1 VSKPEF
7 KENRMIK
14 YISILLFLLMPVLAF
29 SAEEN
34 VFVAETGPDGVQRI
48 ELTAGSYFFKPEHIV
63 VKAGVPVE
71 LAIKNESKIVP
82 HNFVMKSPE
91 AGMEFSESLSNNLT
105 TVRFTPDKP
114 GKYTF
119 YCDKKLLFFK
129 SHRDRGMEGV
139 IEVR

>member
-1 VSKPEF
+1 
-7 KENRMIK
+7 MAK
-14 YISILLFLLMPVLAF
+14 YVCILLMLFAMPALVS

-34 VFVAETGPDGVQRI
+34 ALVAETNGVQRV
-48 ELTAGSYFFKPEHIV
+48 ELTAGSYFFKPEHII

-71 LAIKNESKIVP
+71 LAIRNESRLVP

-91 AGMEFSESLSNNLT
+91 AGMEFSEKLSDSLT
-105 TVRFTPDKP
+105 IVRFTPALP

>member
-1 VSKPEF
+1 
-7 KENRMIK
+7 MAK
-14 YISILLFLLMPVLAF
+14 YVCILLMLFAMPALVS

-34 VFVAETGPDGVQRI
+34 ALVAETNGVQRVEI
-48 ELTAGSYFFKPEHIV
+48 TAGSYFFKPEYII

-71 LAIKNESKIVP
+71 LAIRNESRLVP

-91 AGMEFSESLSNNLT
+91 AGMEFSEKLSDSLT
-105 TVRFTPDKP
+105 IVRFTPALP

>member
-1 VSKPEF
+1 
-7 KENRMIK
+7 MAK
-14 YISILLFLLMPVLAF
+14 YVCILLMLFAMPALVS

-34 VFVAETGPDGVQRI
+34 ALVAETNGVQRVEI
-48 ELTAGSYFFKPEHIV
+48 TAGSYFFKPEHII

-71 LAIKNESKIVP
+71 LAIRNESRLVP

-91 AGMEFSESLSNNLT
+91 AGMEFSEKLSDSLT
-105 TVRFTPDKP
+105 IVRFTPSLP

>member
-1 VSKPEF
+1 
-7 KENRMIK
+7 MTK
-14 YISILLFLLMPVLAF
+14 YIPILLIFLLMPVLSF
-29 SAEEN
+29 SADEQDIYI
-34 VFVAETGPDGVQRI
+34 AEAGPDGVQRV

-71 LAIKNESKIVP
+71 LAIRNESKIVP

-91 AGMEFSESLSNNLT
+91 AGMEFSEALSNSLT
-105 TVRFTPDKP
+105 IVRFTPARP

>member
-1 VSKPEF
+1 
-7 KENRMIK
+7 MAK
-14 YISILLFLLMPVLAF
+14 YICILLMLFLMPVLVF

-34 VFVAETGPDGVQRI
+34 ALVAETNGVQRVEI
-48 ELTAGSYFFKPEHIV
+48 TAGSYFFKPEHII

-71 LAIKNESKIVP
+71 LAIRNESRLVP

-91 AGMEFSESLSNNLT
+91 AGMEFSEKLSDSLT
-105 TVRFTPDKP
+105 IVRFTPSLP

>member
-1 VSKPEF
+1 
-7 KENRMIK
+7 MAK
-14 YISILLFLLMPVLAF
+14 YVCILLMLFAMPALVS

-34 VFVAETGPDGVQRI
+34 ALVAETNGVQRI
-48 ELTAGSYFFKPEHIV
+48 ELTAGSYFFKPEHII

-71 LAIKNESKIVP
+71 LAIRNESRLVP

-91 AGMEFSESLSNNLT
+91 AGMEFSEKLSDSLT
-105 TVRFTPDKP
+105 IVRFTPSLP

>member
-1 VSKPEF
+1 
-7 KENRMIK
+7 MAK
-14 YISILLFLLMPVLAF
+14 YICILLMLFAMPVLVF

-34 VFVAETGPDGVQRI
+34 VFVAETGANGVQKVEI
-48 ELTAGSYFFKPEHIV
+48 TAGSYFFKPEHII
-63 VKAGVPVE
+63 VKSKVPVE
-71 LAIKNESKIVP
+71 LAIRNESRLIP

-91 AGMEFSESLSNNLT
+91 AGMDFSEKLSDSLT
-105 TVRFTPDKP
+105 IVRFTPAKP

-139 IEVR
+139 IEVQ

>member
-1 VSKPEF
+1 
-7 KENRMIK
+7 MAK
-14 YISILLFLLMPVLAF
+14 YICILLMLFLMPVLVF

-34 VFVAETGPDGVQRI
+34 VLVAETNGVQRV
-48 ELTAGSYFFKPEHIV
+48 ELTAGSYFFKPEHII

-71 LAIKNESKIVP
+71 LAIRNESRLVP

-91 AGMEFSESLSNNLT
+91 AGMEFSEKLSDSLT
-105 TVRFTPDKP
+105 IVRFTPSLP

>member
-1 VSKPEF
+1 
-7 KENRMIK
+7 MAK
-14 YISILLFLLMPVLAF
+14 YICILLMLFLMPLLVS

-34 VFVAETGPDGVQRI
+34 ALVAETNGVQRVEI
-48 ELTAGSYFFKPEHIV
+48 TAGSYFFKPEHII

-71 LAIKNESKIVP
+71 LAIRNESRLVP

-91 AGMEFSESLSNNLT
+91 AGMEFSEKLSDSLT
-105 TVRFTPDKP
+105 IVRFTPSLP

-139 IEVR
+139 IQVR

>member
-1 VSKPEF
+1 
-7 KENRMIK
+7 MIK
-14 YISILLFLLMPVLAF
+14 YIPILLIFLLIPVLAF

-34 VFVAETGPDGVQRI
+34 VFVAETGPDGVQRVEI
-48 ELTAGSYFFKPEHIV
+48 TAGSYFFKPEHIV

-71 LAIKNESKIVP
+71 LAIRNESRIVP

-91 AGMEFSESLSNNLT
+91 AGMEFSEALSNSLT
-105 TVRFTPDKP
+105 IMRFTPARP

-119 YCDKKLLFFK
+119 YCDRKLLFFK

>member
-1 VSKPEF
+1 
-7 KENRMIK
+7 MAK
-14 YISILLFLLMPVLAF
+14 YICILLMLFATAPLVF

-34 VFVAETGPDGVQRI
+34 ALVAETNGVQRI
-48 ELTAGSYFFKPEHIV
+48 EITAGSYFFKPEHII

-71 LAIKNESKIVP
+71 LAIRNESRLVP

-91 AGMEFSESLSNNLT
+91 AGMEFSEKLSDSLT
-105 TVRFTPDKP
+105 IVRFTPSLP

>member
-1 VSKPEF
+1 
-7 KENRMIK
+7 MAK
-14 YISILLFLLMPVLAF
+14 YICILLMLFLMPLLVS

-34 VFVAETGPDGVQRI
+34 ALVAETNGGQRVAI
-48 ELTAGSYFFKPEHIV
+48 TAGSYFFKPEYII

-71 LAIKNESKIVP
+71 LAIRNESRLVP

-91 AGMEFSESLSNNLT
+91 AGMEFSEKLSDSLT
-105 TVRFTPDKP
+105 IVRFTPALP

>member
-1 VSKPEF
+1 
-7 KENRMIK
+7 MAK
-14 YISILLFLLMPVLAF
+14 YVCILLMLFAMPALVS

-34 VFVAETGPDGVQRI
+34 ALVAETNGVQRVEI
-48 ELTAGSYFFKPEHIV
+48 TAGSYFFKPEHII

-71 LAIKNESKIVP
+71 LAIRNESRLVP

-91 AGMEFSESLSNNLT
+91 AGMEFSEKLSDSLT
-105 TVRFTPDKP
+105 IVRFTPALP

>member
-1 VSKPEF
+1 
-7 KENRMIK
+7 MTK

-48 ELTAGSYFFKPEHIV
+48 EITAGSYFFKPEHIV
-63 VKAGVPVE
+63 VKSRVPVE
-71 LAIKNESKIVP
+71 LAIRNESKLIP
-82 HNFVMKSPE
+82 HNFIMKSPE
-91 AGMEFSESLSNNLT
+91 AGMEFSEKLSDSLT
-105 TVRFTPDKP
+105 IVRFTPSKP

-129 SHRDRGMEGV
+129 SHKDRGMEGV